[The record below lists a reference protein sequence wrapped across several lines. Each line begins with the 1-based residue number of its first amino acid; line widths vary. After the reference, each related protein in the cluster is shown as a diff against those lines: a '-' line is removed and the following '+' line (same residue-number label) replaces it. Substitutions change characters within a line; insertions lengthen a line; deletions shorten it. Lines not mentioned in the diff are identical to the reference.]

1 MKKLLLDGSN
11 LEKVINLVDN
21 LIFAYSLLCYWQKN
35 TLTPTISLAWNQNI
49 AFPQIMSDIAPN
61 KLYPMLSHFMHS

>member
-35 TLTPTISLAWNQNI
+35 MLTSTIILAWN
-49 AFPQIMSDIAPN
+49 
-61 KLYPMLSHFMHS
+61 